1 MRRIEDDES
10 VSSNETRHE
19 RTSSCNPQPQQL
31 LQFHGGRTER
41 SWFGKGTYDRAC
53 AFALLHAVVLVNARP
68 VVTIKGDERAVAGA
82 DASAT
87 NNYLAQTKEKK
98 KGNEKGNAVQLNVWA
113 TERTSQY
120 T

>member
-1 MRRIEDDES
+1 
-10 VSSNETRHE
+10 
-19 RTSSCNPQPQQL
+19 
-31 LQFHGGRTER
+31 
-41 SWFGKGTYDRAC
+41 
-53 AFALLHAVVLVNARP
+53 
-68 VVTIKGDERAVAGA
+68 VTIKGDERAVAGA